1 MVNRVPQLLVSIA
14 AVALIACGD
23 DASGTS
29 TTPDTRPD
37 ASPDVGPPISTDTD
51 AGTPRDTTT
60 EDTTSEDS
68 APDADADAI
77 GDAEVDR
84 PEAIPFAVVDLYV
97 DGDASDFEYLYAHPQ
112 DHAVEIDVEVRVDD
126 RRYRDVEMEVHGGLA
141 RTFPKLSFRLRFHED
156 DPLETVAFSETPE
169 RHRRVVLQASWI
181 DPTYTRNCATLDLVR
196 EHGGLAPRCQ
206 YANLWLNETYHGFY
220 ALIERVDEEYLTRQG
235 FDRDGLLLKAESHH
249 ANWGDKSDPLEGF
262 SQKGNDH
269 APSDAL
275 GELLGALTW
284 TATDFDSFEAH
295 VVTRLDLDDFLAWQ
309 TVHTL
314 ADNRDT
320 FTKNYYLYHDLD
332 EDLGDPDARFRLISW
347 DADATWGLNWDGKW
361 LDTDEVTWHGTDEFS
376 LRLYEIDAYKAT
388 YRYAFLNG
396 LSNELSPATIVTRV
410 AASSSRVREAAL
422 ADLSHWGRDEIDFD
436 NEIQLLNNAVQAR
449 HDVMMAVLE
458 EL

>member
-320 FTKNYYLYHDLD
+320 FTKNYYLYYDWAVL
-332 EDLGDPDARFRLISW
+332 ASRFRIVTW
-347 DADATWGLNWDGKW
+347 DADATWGMNWDGVPV
-361 LDTDEVTWHGTDEFS
+361 DPETSRWHGTDRFS
-376 LRLYEIDAYKAT
+376 PRLFSIPEYRDPYLAAYAD
-388 YRYAFLNG
+388 Y
-396 LSNELSPATIVTRV
+396 
-410 AASSSRVREAAL
+410 L
-422 ADLSHWGRDEIDFD
+422 ADPDRIDWLWSNLAERRARIAAHAARDLEAWDRGIDFD
-436 NEIQLLNNAVQAR
+436 PAYDAFETAVETR
-449 HDVMMAVLE
+449 FDVMTLAVTP
-458 EL
+458 